1 MTLTING
8 KLCKV
13 EHGIGLP
20 GLLTQLGL
28 DQKPVVIE
36 HNETA
41 LSPSDFDEQEL
52 GDGDRLEII
61 TIAAG
66 G

>member
-8 KLCKV
+8 EDRTFDESLS
-13 EHGIGLP
+13 LP
-20 GLLTQLGL
+20 DLLGQLGL
-28 DQKPVVIE
+28 KDKPVVVE
-36 HNETA
+36 WNEKA
-41 LSPSDFDEQEL
+41 LSPSGFSDVTL
-52 GDGDRLEII
+52 STGDRLEII

>member
-13 EHGIGLP
+13 ENGIGLP
-20 GLLTQLGL
+20 VLLTQLGL

>member
-8 KLCKV
+8 ESRECEDGLT
-13 EHGIGLP
+13 LP
-20 GLLTQLGL
+20 GLLDQLGL
-28 DQKPVVIE
+28 QGKPVVIE
-36 HNETA
+36 HNERA
-41 LSPSDFDEQEL
+41 LAPSDFADCQL
-52 GDGDRLEII
+52 ADGHRLEII

>member
-1 MTLTING
+1 MNLIING
-8 KLCKV
+8 YSREV
-13 EHGIGLP
+13 EEGLTLP
-20 GLLTQLGL
+20 ALLSDLGF

-41 LSPSDFDEQEL
+41 LSPSDFDGRVL
-52 GDGDRLEII
+52 ADGDRLEII

>member
-1 MTLTING
+1 MTLIING
-8 KLCKV
+8 ESHDFQQDLTV
-13 EHGIGLP
+13 P
-20 GLLTQLGL
+20 NLLKCLGL
-28 DQKPVVIE
+28 QGKPVVIE

-41 LSPSDFDEQEL
+41 LSPSDFAGCPL
-52 GDGDRLEII
+52 ADGDRLEII

>member
-8 KLCKV
+8 
-13 EHGIGLP
+13 EPRDFEDGLTLP
-20 GLLTQLGL
+20 TLLEQLGL
-28 DQKPVVIE
+28 QGKPVVIE
-36 HNETA
+36 HNEQA
-41 LSPSDFDEQEL
+41 LAPSDFPSCPLAE
-52 GDGDRLEII
+52 GDRLELI

>member
-8 KLCKV
+8 ESRQFDQDLTLPALL
-13 EHGIGLP
+13 EH
-20 GLLTQLGL
+20 LGL
-28 DQKPVVIE
+28 QGKPVVIE

-41 LSPSDFDEQEL
+41 LSPSDFTTCPL
-52 GDGDRLEII
+52 TTGDRLEII

>member
-8 KLCKV
+8 ESHEFGPDLTV
-13 EHGIGLP
+13 PALLEH
-20 GLLTQLGL
+20 LGL
-28 DQKPVVIE
+28 QSKPVVIE

-41 LSPSDFDEQEL
+41 LSPSDFKTCPL
-52 GDGDRLEII
+52 ADGDCLEII

>member
-13 EHGIGLP
+13 ENGIGLP
-20 GLLTQLGL
+20 VLLTQLGL

-41 LSPSDFDEQEL
+41 LSPSDFDGQEL
-52 GDGDRLEII
+52 ADGDRLEII

>member
-13 EHGIGLP
+13 ENGISLP
-20 GLLTQLGL
+20 VLLTQLGL